1 MGKSIKPETG
11 VLRQRAEKLLE
22 SRTQGKV
29 FQILEAD
36 ALKLIQ
42 ELEVHQIEL
51 ELQNEELM
59 LAKEQVAK
67 AADEKYVELYDF
79 APSGY
84 ITISKEGKI
93 IEINL
98 FGSQMLGDER
108 SNIIGRKFGYFVS
121 DDTKQIFNQFLE
133 TVFDSKLKESGQV
146 ILSDNG
152 KTPVYVHIDGIA
164 MENDRYCLMTMVDIT
179 ELKVA
184 EQIIR
189 LSQEKYKT
197 LLNASPDGILLID
210 LNGIITEVS
219 EIGLEVFCA
228 NTKNDLVGKDF
239 YRLVPSNEKKAL
251 KRIIERTMN
260 EGLVQNVELILKKR
274 NQSLFF
280 SEISS
285 TLIQDPKGTPL
296 SYMIIIR
303 DISRRKKL
311 ESKQLHADRMAS
323 LGEMA
328 SGIAHEINQPL
339 NTISLAMDNILHEA
353 ATNENIGKDYL
364 NKKAEKIFEN
374 ITRIRN
380 IIDHVRAFSK
390 SNDDYILASFNV
402 NECIKNAVSMI
413 SEQFDHLAIKLNIQ
427 LEKNLPLIS
436 GNTFKLEQVIINL
449 LSNAKDAI
457 LEKKKKKPAVF
468 DMLIGIRSFQEKQSV
483 IIEIADNGTGISEED
498 IDHIMLPFYTTKDT
512 GKGTGLGLSISYQI
526 IKEMNGTIDIVSK
539 ASYGTIFKVI
549 LNIPNKEVA

>member
-1 MGKSIKPETG
+1 MGKRNKPETL
-11 VLRQRAEKLLE
+11 VLRQMAEKLLKN
-22 SRTQGKV
+22 RAQGEMS
-29 FQILEAD
+29 QISEAD

-98 FGSQMLGDER
+98 YGSQMLGEER
-108 SNIIGRKFGYFVS
+108 SNIIGRKFGCFVS
-121 DDTKQIFNQFLE
+121 DNTKPIFNQFLE
-133 TVFDSKLKESGQV
+133 TAFVSKVKESGQV
-146 ILSDNG
+146 ILSNNG
-152 KTPVYVHIDGIA
+152 KAPVYVHIDGIV
-164 MENDRYCLMTMVDIT
+164 MENDKYCLMTMVDIT
-179 ELKVA
+179 ELKLA
-184 EQIIR
+184 EQLIR

-219 EIGLEVFCA
+219 EIGLELFCA
-228 NTKNDLVGKDF
+228 STRNDLVDKDF
-239 YRLVPSNEKKAL
+239 YRFVPSTEKKVL
-251 KRIIERTMN
+251 KKIIERTMN

-285 TLIQDPKGTPL
+285 TLIQDPKGMPL

-303 DISRRKKL
+303 DISQRKKL

-353 ATNENIGKDYL
+353 ATCENIGKDYL
-364 NKKAEKIFEN
+364 YKKAEKIFEN

-402 NECIKNAVSMI
+402 NECIKNAISMI

-427 LEKNLPLIS
+427 LEKNLPLIT

-457 LEKKKKKPAVF
+457 LEKKRKKPAVF
-468 DMLIGIRSFQEKQSV
+468 DMLIGIRSFHERQSV
-483 IIEIADNGTGISEED
+483 IIEIADNGTGIKEED

-512 GKGTGLGLSISYQI
+512 GKGTGLGLSVSYQI

-539 ASYGTIFKVI
+539 ASYGTIFKVV

>member
-1 MGKSIKPETG
+1 MGKSNKPETV
-11 VLRQRAEKLLE
+11 VLRQKAEKLLKN
-22 SRTQGKV
+22 RTHGKV
-29 FQILEAD
+29 SQISEGD

-51 ELQNEELM
+51 ELQNEELK
-59 LAKEQVAK
+59 LAIEHIAK

-98 FGSQMLGDER
+98 YGSQMLGEER
-108 SNIIGRKFGYFVS
+108 SNIIGGKFGFFVS
-121 DDTKQIFNQFLE
+121 YDTKPIFNQFLK
-133 TVFDSKLKESGQV
+133 TVFDSKVKESCQV
-146 ILSDNG
+146 ILSGNG
-152 KTPVYVHIDGIA
+152 KTPGYVHIDGIA
-164 MENDRYCLMTMVDIT
+164 MGNDEYCLITMVDIT
-179 ELKVA
+179 ELKAA

-219 EIGLEVFCA
+219 EIGLELFCA
-228 NTKNDLVGKDF
+228 NARNDLVGKDF
-239 YRLVPSNEKKAL
+239 FRLVPANEKKAL
-251 KRIIERTMN
+251 KKIIERTMN
-260 EGLVQNVELILKKR
+260 EGLVQNIELILKKR

-285 TLIQDPKGTPL
+285 TLVQDPKGTPL

-303 DISRRKKL
+303 DISQRKKL
-311 ESKQLHADRMAS
+311 ESKQFHADRMAS

-339 NTISLAMDNILHEA
+339 NTISLAMDNILNEA
-353 ATNENIGKDYL
+353 FISENIGKDYL

-374 ITRIRN
+374 IARIRN
-380 IIDHVRAFSK
+380 IIDHVRAFSR
-390 SNDDYILASFNV
+390 SNDDYIFTSFDV
-402 NECIKNAVSMI
+402 NQSIKNAVSLI
-413 SEQFDHLAIKLNIQ
+413 SEQFNHLAIKLNIQ
-427 LEKNLPLIS
+427 LDENLPFVT
-436 GNTFKLEQVIINL
+436 GNTLKLEQVIINL

-457 LEKKKKKPAVF
+457 LEKKKKQSALF
-468 DMLIGIRSFQEKQSV
+468 DMLIGIRSFHEEQSV
-483 IIEIADNGTGISEED
+483 IIEIEDNGTGIKEED
-498 IDHIMLPFYTTKDT
+498 IDNILLPFYT
-512 GKGTGLGLSISYQI
+512 TGLGLSISYQI

-539 ASYGTIFKVI
+539 AYYGTTFKVI
-549 LNIPNKEVA
+549 LNILNKEVA

>member
-1 MGKSIKPETG
+1 MFKKADGSCVRKKRLIGKKGI
-11 VLRQRAEKLLE
+11 
-22 SRTQGKV
+22 
-29 FQILEAD
+29 D

-51 ELQNEELM
+51 ELQNEELK
-59 LAKEQVAK
+59 LAKDHIAK
-67 AADEKYVELYDF
+67 VADEKYVELYDF

-98 FGSQMLGDER
+98 YGSQMLGKER
-108 SNIIGRKFGYFVS
+108 SNIIGGKFEFFVS
-121 DDTKQIFNQFLE
+121 YDTKPIFNQFLK
-133 TVFDSKLKESGQV
+133 TVFDSKVKESCQV
-146 ILSDNG
+146 ILSGNG
-152 KTPVYVHIDGIA
+152 RTPGYVHIDGIA
-164 MENDRYCLMTMVDIT
+164 MGNDEYCLITMVDIT
-179 ELKVA
+179 ELKAA

-219 EIGLEVFCA
+219 EIGLELFCA
-228 NTKNDLVGKDF
+228 NARNDLVGKDF
-239 YRLVPSNEKKAL
+239 FRLVPANEKKAL
-251 KRIIERTMN
+251 KKIIERTMN
-260 EGLVQNVELILKKR
+260 EGLVQNIELILKKR

-285 TLIQDPKGTPL
+285 TLVQDPKGTPL

-303 DISRRKKL
+303 DISQRKKL
-311 ESKQLHADRMAS
+311 ESKQFHADRLAS

-339 NTISLAMDNILHEA
+339 NTISLAMDNILNEA
-353 ATNENIGKDYL
+353 VISENIGKDYL
-364 NKKAEKIFEN
+364 YKKAKKIFEN
-374 ITRIRN
+374 IARIRN
-380 IIDHVRAFSK
+380 IIDHVRAFSR
-390 SNDDYILASFNV
+390 SNDDYIFTSFDV
-402 NECIKNAVSMI
+402 NQSIKNAVSMI
-413 SEQFDHLAIKLNIQ
+413 SEQFDHLAIKLNI
-427 LEKNLPLIS
+427 LLDENLPFVT
-436 GNTFKLEQVIINL
+436 GNTLKLEQVIINL

-457 LEKKKKKPAVF
+457 LEKKKKQSALF
-468 DMLIGIRSFQEKQSV
+468 EMHIGIRSFHEEQNV
-483 IIEIADNGTGISEED
+483 IIEIEDNGTGIKEED
-498 IDHIMLPFYTTKDT
+498 IDNILLPFYTTKDT

-539 ASYGTIFKVI
+539 AYYGTTFKVI
-549 LNIPNKEVA
+549 LNIPKKEVA

>member
-1 MGKSIKPETG
+1 MGKGYKPENV
-11 VLRQRAEKLLE
+11 VLRQKAEKLLKN
-22 SRTQGKV
+22 RIYGKMA
-29 FQILEAD
+29 QISEAD
-36 ALKLIQ
+36 SLRLIQ

-51 ELQNEELM
+51 ELQNEELI

-67 AADEKYVELYDF
+67 AADERYLELYDF

-84 ITISKEGKI
+84 ITVSTEGKI

-98 FGSQMLGDER
+98 CGSQMLAEER
-108 SNIIGRKFGYFVS
+108 SNVIGRKLGFFIS
-121 DDTKQIFNQFLE
+121 DDTKPIFSQFLE
-133 TVFDSKLKESGQV
+133 TVFHSKVKETCQV
-146 ILSDNG
+146 VLSNNG
-152 KTPVYVHIDGIA
+152 KSSVYVHFEGIA
-164 MENDRYCLMTMVDIT
+164 MENDKCLMTMADIT

-210 LNGIITEVS
+210 LDGIITEAS
-219 EIGLEVFCA
+219 EIGLELFCA
-228 NTKNDLVGKDF
+228 TARNELVGKDF
-239 YRLVPSNEKKAL
+239 YRLVPSNEKKTL
-251 KRIIERTMN
+251 KKIIEKTMN
-260 EGLVQNVELILKKR
+260 EGLVQNVELILRKK
-274 NQSLFF
+274 NKSLFF

-285 TLIQDPKGTPL
+285 TLIQDTKGIPL

-303 DISRRKKL
+303 DISQRKKL
-311 ESKQLHADRMAS
+311 ESKQFHADRMAS

-353 ATNENIGKDYL
+353 VLTGNTETDYL
-364 NKKAEKIFEN
+364 VKKADKIFEN

-390 SNDDYILASFNV
+390 SNDDYILASFDV
-402 NECIKNAVSMI
+402 NQCIRNAVSMI
-413 SEQFDHLAIKLNIQ
+413 SEQFDHLEIKLKMR
-427 LEKNLPLIS
+427 LEKNLPFIT

-457 LEKKKKKPAVF
+457 LEKKKNQSALF
-468 DMLIGIRSFQEKQSV
+468 DMLISIRSFHQKHCV
-483 IIEIADNGTGISEED
+483 IIEIVDNGTGIKEED

-526 IKEMNGTIDIVSK
+526 IKEMNGTIEITSK
-539 ASYGTIFKVI
+539 ASYGTTFKVI

>member
-1 MGKSIKPETG
+1 MGKSYKPETM
-11 VLRQRAEKLLE
+11 VLRQKAEKLLE
-22 SRTQGKV
+22 NRTHVKAS
-29 FQILEAD
+29 QISEAD

-98 FGSQMLGDER
+98 NGSQMLGEER
-108 SNIIGRKFGYFVS
+108 SNIIGRKFGFFVS
-121 DDTKQIFNQFLE
+121 DDTKPIFNQFLE
-133 TVFDSKLKESGQV
+133 TVFDSRVKESGQV
-146 ILSDNG
+146 ILSNNG

-164 MENDRYCLMTMVDIT
+164 MENDKYCLMTMVDIT

-184 EQIIR
+184 EQTIR

-197 LLNASPDGILLID
+197 LLNASPDGIVLID
-210 LNGIITEVS
+210 LNGVITEVS
-219 EIGLEVFCA
+219 EIGLELFCA
-228 NTKNDLVGKDF
+228 NARNDLVGKDF
-239 YRLVPSNEKKAL
+239 YRLVPSNEKKPL
-251 KRIIERTMN
+251 KKIIERTMN
-260 EGLVQNVELILKKR
+260 EGLVQNFELILKKR

-285 TLIQDPKGTPL
+285 TLIQDHQGTPL

-303 DISRRKKL
+303 DISQRKKL
-311 ESKQLHADRMAS
+311 ESKQFHADRMAS

-339 NTISLAMDNILHEA
+339 NTISLAMDNILNEA
-353 ATNENIGKDYL
+353 VISENIGKDYL
-364 NKKAEKIFEN
+364 YKKAEKIFEN

-380 IIDHVRAFSK
+380 IIDHVRAFSR
-390 SNDDYILASFNV
+390 SNDDYILTSFDV
-402 NECIKNAVSMI
+402 NQCIKNAVSMI
-413 SEQFDHLAIKLNIQ
+413 SEQFDHLSIKLNIQ
-427 LEKNLPLIS
+427 LEENLPFVT
-436 GNTFKLEQVIINL
+436 GNTLKMEQVIINL

-457 LEKKKKKPAVF
+457 LEKKKKQSALF
-468 DMLIGIRSFQEKQSV
+468 CMLIGIRSFQEKQSV
-483 IIEIADNGTGISEED
+483 IIEIVDNGTGIKEED

-549 LNIPNKEVA
+549 LNIPNKEIA